1 MGLIDLSIPHSDAG
15 IPAEVRRFIRVA
27 EQRIDDF
34 QIWSKIPAFVPGNYE
49 GAYRTLRA
57 LAENPI
63 TRGARFCEWGS
74 GFGVVTCLAAML
86 EFDACGIEIEAELV
100 SEARKL
106 ADDYALTAEFV
117 IGSFVPRGGE
127 ERVYKAGEYAWMTTD
142 SDYAYEE
149 LGLDP
154 DDMDVVFAYPWP
166 DEEVVTGELFDIY
179 AGPGAVLITHHGGDD
194 FRLRRKKAKSPRRR

>member
-1 MGLIDLSIPHSDAG
+1 MALTDLSIPHSDEGLPTDA
-15 IPAEVRRFIRVA
+15 RRLIRVA
-27 EQRIDDF
+27 EKRIDDF
-34 QIWSKIPAFVPGNYE
+34 QIWSRIPAFVPGNYE
-49 GAYRTLRA
+49 GAFRVLRA
-57 LAENPI
+57 LAENPLS
-63 TRGARFCEWGS
+63 RGNRFCEWGS

-100 SEARKL
+100 GESRRL

-127 ERVYKAGEYAWMTTD
+127 SRVYAAGEYAWMTTD

-149 LGLDP
+149 LGLDL

-166 DEEVVTGELFDIY
+166 DEEVVTGELFDRY
-179 AGPGAVLITHHGGDD
+179 AGPGAVLVTHHGGDD
-194 FRLRRKKAKSPRRR
+194 FRLRRKRAKSPRRR